1 MQDVFN
7 SLNNITIDKIFFFLY
22 TFKNLFTKRRNMKNV
37 HKFSTEIEIVNKSY
51 FDEIGRRYKETKIS
65 ITLNIFKA
73 STLFLIIF
81 FVYKYLI

>member
-1 MQDVFN
+1 
-7 SLNNITIDKIFFFLY
+7 
-22 TFKNLFTKRRNMKNV
+22 MKNV
-37 HKFSTEIEIVNKSY
+37 HKFSTEIEIVNKSF

-65 ITLNIFKA
+65 ITLNIFKV

>member
-1 MQDVFN
+1 MTKY
-7 SLNNITIDKIFFFLY
+7 SFFCILSKTY
-22 TFKNLFTKRRNMKNV
+22 LEKEEIMKNV
-37 HKFSTEIEIVNKSY
+37 HKFSTEIEIVNKSF

-65 ITLNIFKA
+65 ITLNIFKV

>member
-1 MQDVFN
+1 MQDSFN
-7 SLNNITIDKIFFFLY
+7 SLNNITLDKIFFFLY
-22 TFKNLFTKRRNMKNV
+22 SFKNLFTKRINMKNV
-37 HKFSTEIEIVNKSY
+37 HKFSTEIEIVNKSF

>member
-7 SLNNITIDKIFFFLY
+7 NLNNITLDKIFFFLY

-37 HKFSTEIEIVNKSY
+37 HKFSTEIEIVNKSF

-65 ITLNIFKA
+65 ITLNIFKV